1 MTPVSGTRRKT
12 GPFFPV
18 VLEFRMKKVNIKLVK
33 QSFSVDCL
41 MIATIIIINPFYVM
55 AQDNNQEIYNQ
66 LYLEI
71 INISG
76 TGNADKLDSMGSSRV
91 GVSERNPGL
100 PSGNTS
106 DVINER
112 LKSEMEKIIK
122 DAQIRHSDAIKFMQ
136 DTK

>member
-1 MTPVSGTRRKT
+1 MTPVVRDRRKT
-12 GPFFPV
+12 DPFLPV
-18 VLEFRMKKVNIKLVK
+18 VLEFRMKKVKMKLVK
-33 QSFSVDCL
+33 RSLSVGYL
-41 MIATIIIINPFYVM
+41 MIASMIIINPFYVM

-66 LYLEI
+66 LYQEI

-76 TGNADKLDSMGSSRV
+76 TGADKLDSVGSSKV
-91 GVSERNPGL
+91 GVSEQNPGL

-122 DAQIRHSDAIKFMQ
+122 DAQIRHSEAIKFMQ